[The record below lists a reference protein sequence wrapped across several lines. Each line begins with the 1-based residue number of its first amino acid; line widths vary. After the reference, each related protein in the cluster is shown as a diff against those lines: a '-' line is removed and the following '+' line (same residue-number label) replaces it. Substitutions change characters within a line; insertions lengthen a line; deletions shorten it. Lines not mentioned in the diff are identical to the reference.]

1 MIETLSEKELP
12 VNLFINQNQMGHLTE
27 GKSFVVF
34 VRWNLKS
41 IEAQQVSKYHP
52 RAITPSFVQIEWEFA
67 RLTGL
72 PKQITIFPS
81 TPLRPA

>member
-27 GKSFVVF
+27 VKSFVVF

-41 IEAQQVSKYHP
+41 IEAKQVSKYHP
-52 RAITPSFVQIEWEFA
+52 RAITPSFVQI
-67 RLTGL
+67 
-72 PKQITIFPS
+72 
-81 TPLRPA
+81 